1 MADRR
6 DRVNVYV
13 ARNWLGRGFDF
24 HIVGLDFQ
32 KHETSLARPVE
43 FDIVPEN
50 TDFTAPVFSLR
61 QEEAQGLMDELW
73 TAGLRPTEGTGS
85 AGSMAAAQAHLA
97 DMRKIVFGALRQ
109 NGIIA
114 EDKP

>member
-1 MADRR
+1 MAEQ

-13 ARNWLGRGFDF
+13 TRSFMSRSFEF
-24 HIVGLDFQ
+24 HIARLALE
-32 KHETSLARPVE
+32 KRETSLARPVE

-50 TDFTAPVFSLR
+50 TNFSAPAFSLG

-73 TAGLRPTEGTGS
+73 NAGLRPTEGSGS
-85 AGSMAAAQAHLA
+85 AGSMAAVQVHLT
-97 DMRKIVFGALRQ
+97 DMRQ
-109 NGIIA
+109 NGTVA